1 MRKLVVVSFRLLYRN
16 KEALLWAL
24 AFPVSFAVVFGL
36 FDLNKPPEAEVAIVM
51 PTSSP
56 VSAQLV
62 AGLREVDG
70 FLLSDQANLAQARA
84 ELGDGKVDIV
94 VAGHPTGQPGDAQVV
109 QVLYDGTD
117 PEINRFALPAIERV
131 VDGMNLRLAGVEA
144 PPLLL
149 QQEAVAGKT
158 VAYYDF
164 LLPGLVA
171 MGVMH
176 FSIVGT
182 GVGVARYREQ
192 RVLRRLLVTPLQPV
206 RFVAAYVIAGLLLA
220 AVQAAL
226 ILGTGVLLF
235 GARVYGNVAWIL
247 LLSVVGNL
255 GFLNLG
261 FVVAGRAANSTAAQG
276 VGSAVSI
283 PMMILSGVFFSTDTL
298 PPIIRSV
305 VEYLPLTPLIE
316 ALRKVAVDGL
326 SITDTGPQLALLGA
340 WTMVSFLIASLTFRF
355 ADER

>member
-1 MRKLVVVSFRLLYRN
+1 MWKLVVVSLRLLYRN

-24 AFPVSFAVVFGL
+24 AFPASFAVVFGL
-36 FDLNKPPEAEVAIVM
+36 FDLNKPPEAEVAIV

-70 FLLSDQANLAQARA
+70 FTVSDRANIARA
-84 ELGDGKVDIV
+84 RADLGDGKVDVV
-94 VAGHPTGQPGDAQVV
+94 VAGPLAGQPGDAELV
-109 QVLYDGTD
+109 QVLYDGGD
-117 PEINRFALPAIERV
+117 PEINRFALPAIERL

-144 PPLLL
+144 PPLSL

-158 VAYYDF
+158 VTYYDF

-192 RVLRRLLVTPLQPV
+192 RILRRLLATPLRPV
-206 RFVAAYVIAGLLLA
+206 RFVAAYVIAHLVLA

-226 ILGTGVLLF
+226 ILGIGVLLF

-255 GFLNLG
+255 VFLNLG

-298 PPIIRSV
+298 PPTIRSA
-305 VEYLPLTPLIE
+305 VEFLPLTPLID
-316 ALRKVAVDGL
+316 ALRKVAIDGL
-326 SITDTGPQLALLGA
+326 SIADTAPQLALLGA
-340 WTMVSFLIASLTFRF
+340 WIVGSFLIATLTFRF
-355 ADER
+355 ADGR